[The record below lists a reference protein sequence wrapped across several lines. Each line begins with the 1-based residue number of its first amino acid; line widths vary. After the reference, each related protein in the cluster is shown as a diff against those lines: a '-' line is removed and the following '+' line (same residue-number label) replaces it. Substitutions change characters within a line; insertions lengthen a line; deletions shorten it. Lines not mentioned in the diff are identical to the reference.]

1 MTSASACPL
10 CKRHFG
16 ILRWRHECDH
26 CKKTVCDDCAPK
38 LHDSRQCTAC
48 AAKAK
53 QLRQTQKLQQIPNP
67 VSVGDERATRMRAA
81 EERMKAAMQR
91 GRPQTRDVQHPVL
104 SVETPIRE
112 MPQQQQMC
120 DTGTSS
126 STHADVPTRA
136 NPEENPVL
144 AAALRRREQEQLG
157 GNTNRGNSSEKMR
170 LLSAIVAVLHQW
182 GEDEP
187 FGLRSMDETKLQSYL
202 CYLKSKDKSSAV
214 L

>member
-1 MTSASACPL
+1 MTPAPACPL

-16 ILRWRHECDH
+16 AFRWRHTCNH
-26 CKKTVCDDCAPK
+26 CEKTVCDDCAPK
-38 LHDSRQCTAC
+38 LDGSRQCTAC

-53 QLRQTQKLQQIPNP
+53 RQQQTQKLRQIPNP
-67 VSVGDERATRMRAA
+67 VSVEDERATRMRAA

-91 GRPQTRDVQHPVL
+91 GRPQGRDVQNPVL

-112 MPQQQQMC
+112 MPPQKQC
-120 DTGTSS
+120 DTGASS

-170 LLSAIVAVLHQW
+170 LLTAILAILHQW

-187 FGLRSMDETKLQSYL
+187 FGLRSMDEMKLQSYL
-202 CYLKSKDKSSAV
+202 RYLKSKDKSSVA